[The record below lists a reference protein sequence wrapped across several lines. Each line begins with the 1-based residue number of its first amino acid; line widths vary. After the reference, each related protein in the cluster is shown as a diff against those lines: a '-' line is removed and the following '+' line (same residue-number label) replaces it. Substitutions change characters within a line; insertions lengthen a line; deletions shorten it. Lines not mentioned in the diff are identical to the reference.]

1 MKTKGFFFFNVL
13 LTFALLFCTIGCSDD
28 NKAKRT
34 GQTVISGSVRVEG
47 QLSTNTKGK
56 KNLPYLSFLRVTKQA
71 IAGEENIFFVT
82 AFQNGVEVDHTLSD
96 TEGNYSVIVPGGGSV
111 TLLFEFSGSSA
122 ATIVNVTPD
131 SKALLDVVMVL
142 SSQQPE
148 IQVETFAIIS
158 PSIRTRELESFIF
171 REERADLRIEGDS
184 ANCMEATGSSEIEI
198 RVKNLTLTGCD
209 NGIVGEDFSNILLE
223 TVSVSNLNIEAK
235 ANGIHAKDDS
245 SIRLK
250 GNNVYITADIN
261 GILATGTSGVQIEP
275 SGSCTIEGREEAVDK
290 RDAAFVDIANCTLIR
305 Q

>member
-1 MKTKGFFFFNVL
+1 MKTKGFFFNAL
-13 LTFALLFCTIGCSDD
+13 LTSALLLYTLGCSDD

-71 IAGEENIFFVT
+71 IAEEENIFVT

-96 TEGNYSVIVPGGGSV
+96 TEGNYSVTVPGGGSV

-148 IQVETFAIIS
+148 IQIETFAIIS
-158 PSIRTRELESFIF
+158 PSIRTRELESFTF
-171 REERADLRIEGDS
+171 REEKADFRIEGNN
-184 ANCMEATGSSEIEI
+184 ANCLEATGSSEIEI
-198 RVKNLTLTGCD
+198 RVKNLTLTGCN
-209 NGIVGEDFSNILLE
+209 NGIVGEDFANVLLE

-275 SGSCTIEGREEAVDK
+275 SGSCTIQGREEAVDK
-290 RDAAFVDIANCTLIR
+290 RDAAFVDTANCTLIK